1 MADFSGLLLKVI
13 KNKEGKEKYLLYA
26 IKEKWQEIVGE
37 AAAKHAQPVKL
48 EEHVLLVHTD
58 NAAWSHNL
66 LMLKRQLLGKLNE
79 AVPLEE
85 GKKRTYK
92 VQDIR
97 FFQGKIIDKTVLT
110 TKEEPFI
117 PCLDVK
123 RRCPKCGVA
132 LMPDEKI
139 CSTCARQEL
148 AQVRRQIHKILC
160 DAPWFGYRDCVKYLK
175 CDRINFNDVKATMQ
189 ERAKEK
195 ALDKKAKTEE
205 KVFAVML
212 NLGKKPEEIDDQLL
226 TNTLKRWK
234 RRKTNVFAP
243 GE

>member
-1 MADFSGLLLKVI
+1 MKDFPGLILKVL
-13 KNKEGKEKYLLYA
+13 KNKQNKEKYLFYLL
-26 IKEKWQEIVGE
+26 KEKWPEIVGE
-37 AAAKHAQPVKL
+37 AAANHTQPAKL
-48 EEHVLLVHTD
+48 SEHVLLIHTD

-66 LMLKRQLLGKLNE
+66 LMLKKKLLGQINE
-79 AVPLEE
+79 YIPLEE
-85 GKKRTYK
+85 GKKRVYK
-92 VQDIR
+92 LQDMR
-97 FFQGKIIDKTVLT
+97 FFQGKISESEPIQQ
-110 TKEEPFI
+110 KEEPFI
-117 PCLDVK
+117 PKLDEK
-123 RRCPKCGVA
+123 RRCPQCGVA
-132 LMPDEKI
+132 LLPGETI
-139 CSTCARQEL
+139 CSTCARVIQE
-148 AQVRRQIHKILC
+148 QVRQQIHKILC

-175 CDRINFNDVKATMQ
+175 CDKINFNDVKATMQ

-212 NLGKKPEEIDDQLL
+212 NLGKKPEEIDDELL

>member
-1 MADFSGLLLKVI
+1 MADFSSLLLKVI
-13 KNKEGKEKYLLYA
+13 KNKEGKEKYLLYD
-26 IKEKWQEIVGE
+26 IKEKWQDFVGE

-66 LMLKRQLLGKLNE
+66 LMLKRHIIGRING
-79 AVPLEE
+79 AIPLEE

-97 FFQGKIIDKTVLT
+97 FFQGKIVENNVSTSQ
-110 TKEEPFI
+110 EEPFI
-117 PCLDVK
+117 PKLDPK

-132 LMPDEKI
+132 LMPDETI

-148 AQVRRQIHKILC
+148 NHTRQLIHKILC
-160 DAPWFGYRDCVKYLK
+160 DAPWFSYRDCVKYLK
-175 CDRINFNDVKATMQ
+175 CDKISFNDVKATMQ

-195 ALDKKAKTEE
+195 ALDQKANTEE

-212 NLGKKPEEIDDQLL
+212 NLEKKPEEIDDELL